1 MTLSRIDISS
11 NVAGTWNVRPI
22 PSRAWVAALARVT
35 SMSENTIRPAVGGM
49 SPATQLK
56 KVDLPAPFGPISPT
70 ISPSLTSRLA
80 FDSATKLPK
89 LRETSRALSSMAHRD
104 VFTPAQPALRH
115 LAPQVEQPARFE
127 PRQDHDDAAVEDV
140 SQPGAAAAE
149 QRVGHRLQWNENHGA

>member
-1 MTLSRIDISS
+1 M
-11 NVAGTWNVRPI
+11 

-35 SMSENTIRPAVGGM
+35 SISENTMRPEVGGM

-104 VFTPAQPALRH
+104 AFTPAQPALRY
-115 LAPQVEQPARFE
+115 LAPQIEQPARLE
-127 PRQDHDDAAVEDV
+127 PRQDHDDAAVKDV
-140 SQPGAAAAE
+140 
-149 QRVGHRLQWNENHGA
+149 R